1 LKITRFFVILDK
13 ISTLKMILDRTTAP
27 ESKAFRHIP
36 LPVYKVESL
45 KNGIP
50 VYVLQYGNVEACEIQ
65 LVFKAGS
72 AYESKI
78 GIADFATRNMSEGTK
93 KYSALQFAQE
103 LDRYGAWLEFDAG
116 NEFVS
121 INLTSL
127 SHLLKDTLPFM
138 QQAVLHPTFPEKEFQ
153 QLKARTLQKLE
164 VNQKKSAYIASREFP
179 KLMYGEKHPYA
190 ATTDIKEL
198 QAIELQDI
206 IAYHAK
212 YYGMG
217 NCFITAVG
225 KFSESELMKELNAQ
239 FGDLPLMPA
248 ISDLPTSQ
256 TILPQVTKGRHT
268 HALEGVQST
277 IRMGHSAFNRHH
289 ADADKMEL
297 VNTIFGGFFGSR
309 LMKNIREEKGYTYG
323 IYSQWAMMLH
333 TGMFYIH
340 CDLGNEY
347 VDLAIEEVRM
357 ELRKLIE
364 KGVTEDELQLVKNYR
379 MGKSISERETA
390 FKLSSLLRFSLV
402 NEIPF
407 EKIDQKYAVFAQMN
421 PDEVQA
427 IAAKYYQPDDLTIL
441 VCGKG

>member
-1 LKITRFFVILDK
+1 
-13 ISTLKMILDRTTAP
+13 MILDRTIAP

-36 LPVYKVESL
+36 LPIYKVESL

-50 VYVLQYGNVEACEIQ
+50 VYILQYGSVEACEIQ
-65 LVFKAGS
+65 MVFKAGS

-78 GIADFATRNMSEGTK
+78 GIADFAMRNMSEGTK

-121 INLTSL
+121 VNLTSL

-138 QQAVLHPTFPEKEFQ
+138 QQAVLYPTFPEKEFQ

-164 VNQKKSAYIASREFP
+164 VSRKKSSYIASRDFP
-179 KLMYGEKHPYA
+179 KLIYGENHPYA
-190 ATTDIKEL
+190 ATTDIDEL
-198 QAIELQDI
+198 QNIELQDL
-206 IAYHAK
+206 IAYHTK
-212 YYGMG
+212 YYQLG
-217 NCFITAVG
+217 NSFITAVG
-225 KFSESELMKELNAQ
+225 KFNESELMRELNAQ
-239 FGDLPLMPA
+239 FGDMPLLPA
-248 ISDLPTSQ
+248 IQELPTSQ
-256 TILPQVTKGRHT
+256 TILPQTTKGRHK
-268 HALEGVQST
+268 HELEGVQST
-277 IRMGHSAFNRHH
+277 IRMGHLAFNRHH
-289 ADADKMEL
+289 PDAEKMEL

-323 IYSQWAMMLH
+323 IYAQWAMMLH
-333 TGMFYIH
+333 SGMFYIH

-347 VDLAIEEVRM
+347 VDLAIEEVQL
-357 ELRKLIE
+357 ELCKLIE

-379 MGKSISERETA
+379 MGKSIGERETA

-402 NEIPF
+402 NDISF
-407 EKIDQKYAVFAQMN
+407 EKIDQKYDIFAQMK
-421 PDEVQA
+421 PEDVQE

-441 VCGKG
+441 VCGK

>member
-1 LKITRFFVILDK
+1 
-13 ISTLKMILDRTTAP
+13 MILDRTIAP

-36 LPVYKVESL
+36 LPNYKIESL

-50 VYVLQYGNVEACEIQ
+50 VYILPYGNVEACEIQ
-65 LVFKAGS
+65 MIFKAGS
-72 AYESKI
+72 AYEPKI
-78 GIADFATRNMSEGTK
+78 GIADFAMRNLSEGTQ

-103 LDRYGAWLEFDAG
+103 LDRYGAWLDFDAG

-138 QQAVLHPTFPEKEFQ
+138 QQAILYPTFPEKEFQ

-164 VNQKKSAYIASREFP
+164 VSRKKSAYIASREFP
-179 KLMYGEKHPYA
+179 KLIYGEQHPYA
-190 ATTDIKEL
+190 ATTDINEL

-206 IAYHAK
+206 IAYHTK
-212 YYGMG
+212 YYGIG

-225 KFSESELMKELNAQ
+225 KFSESELMKVLNAQ
-239 FGDLPLMPA
+239 FGDLSLAPA
-248 ISDLPTSQ
+248 ITDLPTSQ
-256 TILPQVTKGRHT
+256 TILPQTTKGRHQYE
-268 HALEGVQST
+268 LEGVQST
-277 IRMGHSAFNRHH
+277 IRMGHLAFNRHH
-289 ADADKMEL
+289 PDADKMEL

-323 IYSQWAMMLH
+323 IYAQWAAMLH
-333 TGMFYIH
+333 SGMFYVH

-347 VDLAIEEVRM
+347 VDLAIEEVKM
-357 ELRKLIE
+357 ELNKLIE
-364 KGVTEDELQLVKNYR
+364 KGVSEEELQLVKNYR
-379 MGKSISERETA
+379 LGKSISERETA

-402 NEIPF
+402 NDISF
-407 EKIDQKYAVFAQMN
+407 EKIDQKYDIFAKMT
-421 PDEVQA
+421 PDDVQA
-427 IAAKYYQPDDLTIL
+427 IAAKYYQPNDLTIL